1 MKEQIESLIAEIAAR
16 FGSIRVLSE
25 WRAISSLDT
34 TEKVEEILDARQVI
48 LNEIETL
55 KEKILTQYPEDSL
68 KDSSIYATLKDEVEK
83 INAADRFFMEKIRER
98 MSFIKSEI
106 QSRSI
111 FRQRAL
117 PGYLRQKMAFAVR

>member
-1 MKEQIESLIAEIAAR
+1 MKEQIESLIAEIAAK

-34 TEKVEEILDARQVI
+34 TEKVEEMLDARQQI
-48 LNEIETL
+48 LDEIDEL
-55 KEKILTQYPEDSL
+55 KDKILAQYPEESL
-68 KDSSIYATLKDEVEK
+68 HNSSIYETLAEEVEK
-83 INAADRFFMEKIRER
+83 INQADKFFMEKIRER
-98 MSFIKSEI
+98 MSFIRSEI
-106 QSRSI
+106 QSRTI